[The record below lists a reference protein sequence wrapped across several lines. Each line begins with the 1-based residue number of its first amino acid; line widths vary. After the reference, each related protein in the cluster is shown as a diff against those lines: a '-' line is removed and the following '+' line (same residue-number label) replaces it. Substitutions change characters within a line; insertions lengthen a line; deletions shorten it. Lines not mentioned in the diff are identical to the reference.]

1 MGLLEDFDTQ
11 VIWRPCGNCQACIYQ
26 LCLWRDLG
34 MLIFWQDEDSEG
46 VFFEIWIKSNES
58 IIEIALKGLDDQ

>member
-1 MGLLEDFDTQ
+1 
-11 VIWRPCGNCQACIYQ
+11 
-26 LCLWRDLG
+26 